1 MASDIIDINVTE
13 TIETVAITVQ
23 PNLTTINVNQN
34 LTPVTSVN
42 GEVGDVVITIPT
54 NTSDLTNDGEDG
66 TNPFI
71 TALDI
76 PASNSYGLYAQTALS
91 NIVTF
96 ASGEGSIVGTGVGT
110 LSVPADTFKVGDS
123 FLVRMCGELTCANN
137 QELHIHIKS
146 NGVKIIDGLVYILS
160 TANNKGWELTLD
172 FTIAQIGGAGT
183 AEILSN
189 CLFTY
194 NKNANNSIDGVHL
207 RQRERS
213 DFDTTIQNNLTIA
226 AEWIGSSGVNRIQSQ
241 NFTLT
246 KVY

>member
-1 MASDIIDINVTE
+1 MDIIDINVTE
-13 TIETVAITVQ
+13 TTEVVDINVT
-23 PNLTTINVNQN
+23 PNLTTININRN
-34 LTPVTSVN
+34 LNPVTSVN
-42 GEVGDVVITIPT
+42 GQTGDVVITIPT

-76 PASNSYGLYAQTALS
+76 PVSNSYGLYAQTALS
-91 NIVTF
+91 NVVTF

-137 QELHIHIKS
+137 EQLNIHIKS
-146 NGVKIIDGLVYILS
+146 NGIKIIDSLTYTLS
-160 TANNKGWELTLD
+160 TANNKGWELTID
-172 FTIAQIGGAGT
+172 FTITHIGGAGT
-183 AEILSN
+183 AGLFAN

-194 NKNANNSIDGVHL
+194 NKNANNNIDGIHL
-207 RQRERS
+207 RQIERS
-213 DFDTTIQNNLTIA
+213 NFDTTINNNLVIEA
-226 AEWIGSSGVNRIQSQ
+226 QWIGTSGVNRILSQ

-246 KVY
+246 KVF